1 MIIITD
7 DCINCNACIDEC
19 PSNAI
24 YSPGEE
30 YVVHGE
36 TRPPLSEEIS
46 FSVPELC
53 TMCEGFSDEPSCIAV
68 CPADAILNVMEKA
81 A

>member
-1 MIIITD
+1 MIVITD

-24 YSPGEE
+24 YGAGESYE
-30 YVVHGE
+30 VNGE
-36 TRPPLSEEIS
+36 KKPPMSEDLT

-53 TMCEGFSDEPSCIAV
+53 TMCEGYSDAPSCIDV
-68 CPADAILNVMEKA
+68 CPSDAIINQ
-81 A
+81 

>member
-1 MIIITD
+1 MIVITD

-24 YSPGEE
+24 FEAGVEFE
-30 YVVHGE
+30 VNAE
-36 TRPPLSEEIS
+36 KRAPLSMDIT

-53 TMCEGFSDEPSCIAV
+53 TMCEGYSDAPSCIAA
-68 CPADAILNVMEKA
+68 CPSDAILDQ
-81 A
+81 

>member
-1 MIIITD
+1 MIVITD

-24 YSPGEE
+24 YEPGTE
-30 YVVHGE
+30 YEVNGE
-36 TRPPLSEEIS
+36 TKPAMSDDIT

-53 TMCEGFSDEPSCIAV
+53 TMCEGYSDEPSCIDV
-68 CPADAILNVMEKA
+68 CPSDAIIDE
-81 A
+81 